1 MNQEHDEQTRWL
13 VSYLETRFGRLE
25 DRLSSVTGGLE
36 DRLDRAIDKV
46 DQAILAQSVRVDAIE
61 DKVNQVENEQL
72 KLSNQAGLVRNLLA
86 FVGTA
91 VLSLAGWAITYFWPS
106 GGK

>member
-25 DRLSSVTGGLE
+25 DRL
-36 DRLDRAIDKV
+36 
-46 DQAILAQSVRVDAIE
+46 DQAIMAQSVKIDALE
-61 DKVNQVENEQL
+61 EKVNQLENDHL

-86 FVGTA
+86 FIGTGM
-91 VLSLAGWAITYFWPS
+91 LSLLGWAITYFWPT

>member
-25 DRLSSVTGGLE
+25 DRL
-36 DRLDRAIDKV
+36 
-46 DQAILAQSVRVDAIE
+46 DQAIMAQSVKIDALE
-61 DKVNQVENEQL
+61 EKVNQLENDHL

-86 FVGTA
+86 FIGTGM
-91 VLSLAGWAITYFWPS
+91 LSLLGWAITYFWPS

>member
-25 DRLSSVTGGLE
+25 DRL
-36 DRLDRAIDKV
+36 
-46 DQAILAQSVRVDAIE
+46 DQAIMAQSVKIDALE
-61 DKVNQVENEQL
+61 DKVNQLENDHL

-86 FVGTA
+86 FIGTGM
-91 VLSLAGWAITYFWPS
+91 LSLLGWAITYFWPS

>member
-25 DRLSSVTGGLE
+25 DRISSVAEGLE
-36 DRLDRAIDKV
+36 DRLD
-46 DQAILAQSVRVDAIE
+46 QAIMAQSVKLDALE
-61 DKVNQVENEQL
+61 EKVNQLENDHL

-86 FVGTA
+86 FIGTA
-91 VLSLAGWAITYFWPS
+91 MLSLLGWLASTFLYPP
-106 GGK
+106 K

>member
-13 VSYLETRFGRLE
+13 VSYLETRFGK
-25 DRLSSVTGGLE
+25 LE
-36 DRLDRAIDKV
+36 DRLDRAVDKV
-46 DQAILAQSVRVDAIE
+46 DQAIMAQSARVDAIE

>member
-1 MNQEHDEQTRWL
+1 MNNDHEEQTKWL

-25 DRLSSVTGGLE
+25 DRL
-36 DRLDRAIDKV
+36 
-46 DQAILAQSVRVDAIE
+46 DQAIMAQSVKIDALE
-61 DKVNQVENEQL
+61 EKVNQLENDHL

-86 FVGTA
+86 FIGTGM
-91 VLSLAGWAITYFWPS
+91 LSLLGWAITYFWPS

>member
-1 MNQEHDEQTRWL
+1 MNNDHEEQTKWL

-25 DRLSSVTGGLE
+25 DRL
-36 DRLDRAIDKV
+36 
-46 DQAILAQSVRVDAIE
+46 DQAIMAQSVKIDALE
-61 DKVNQVENEQL
+61 EKVNQLENDHL

-86 FVGTA
+86 FIGTGM
-91 VLSLAGWAITYFWPS
+91 LSLLGWAITYFWPT